1 MTVDVIQMSKMMMM
15 QVAHISVGSTDISVV
30 TSFAKFPT
38 NIRKSLSGHSKDII
52 CDDED
57 DDDRMVM
64 SMMMI

>member
-1 MTVDVIQMSKMMMM
+1 MSKMMMM